1 MLTIRLEKLAY
12 IIEKAREFD
21 AEVPSDA
28 EEGSNA
34 ADDAE
39 REILLDTP
47 DNPTTQELRDAIDG
61 LNIDE
66 REELLAL
73 VWLGRGDYNAENWSE
88 ALQLARQTQTATET
102 AYLLGT
108 LAVLV
113 TLPSTEAT
121 GLQGIL
127 QAIQSGGRRV
137 GLVAW
142 APVAAALV
150 ALGGLGQ
157 VASWFG
163 GCARL
168 PWRRPRREAPRRA
181 RCRRRRG
188 ALVCRRSQR
197 SIPIH
202 RPLCGPGR
210 RRGL

>member
-1 MLTIRLEKLAY
+1 MLTIPLEKLAY

-34 ADDAE
+34 ADDDE

-88 ALQLARQTQTATET
+88 ALQQARQTRTATET

-108 LAVLV
+108 PLLADYLEEGV
-113 TLPSTEAT
+113 S
-121 GLQGIL
+121 
-127 QAIQSGGRRV
+127 
-137 GLVAW
+137 
-142 APVAAALV
+142 
-150 ALGGLGQ
+150 ALGL
-157 VASWFG
+157 SLEDF
-163 GCARL
+163 
-168 PWRRPRREAPRRA
+168 
-181 RCRRRRG
+181 RRG
-188 ALVCRRSQR
+188 
-197 SIPIH
+197 
-202 RPLCGPGR
+202 
-210 RRGL
+210 